1 MRMMWQSWWMPLVAE
16 LMTLAAGAQSVMA
29 WTAETRG

>member
-1 MRMMWQSWWMPLVAE
+1 MRMMWRSWWMPLVAE